1 MGTCSRTTRASPSR
15 VRPPAT
21 LIADDKMPGDIAGI
35 MKSLMDNARDLEAAC
50 FPQDPPQ
57 GEDAEESTDP
67 VLVIETD
74 SK

>member
-1 MGTCSRTTRASPSR
+1 
-15 VRPPAT
+15 
-21 LIADDKMPGDIAGI
+21 MPGDIAGI

-50 FPQDPPQ
+50 FPQVPQ
-57 GEDAEESTDP
+57 EGQVEEEEVQDP